1 MRKMTVASAAVLRLF
16 ALAVLMN
23 STAPIGCVVVTPD
36 DCPITTV
43 TLDAGTETDAL
54 PPVGEYGNC
63 EPFCPPNL
71 SVCRRVKEL
80 VLTCQPGCG

>member
-1 MRKMTVASAAVLRLF
+1 MPMRARFFAV
-16 ALAVLMN
+16 VLMT
-23 STAPIGCVVVTPD
+23 STAPLGCVAVTPN

-54 PPVGEYGNC
+54 PPVGEYGSC
-63 EPFCPPNL
+63 DPFCPPNL
-71 SVCRRVKEL
+71 SVCHRVEEL